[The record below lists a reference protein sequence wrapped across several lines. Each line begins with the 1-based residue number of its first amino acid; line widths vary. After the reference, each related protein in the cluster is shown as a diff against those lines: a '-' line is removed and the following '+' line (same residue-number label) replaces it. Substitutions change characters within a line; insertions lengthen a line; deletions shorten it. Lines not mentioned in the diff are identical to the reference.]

1 MNDEKLSLW
10 HAYLDEKMPGWK
22 SDKWVAIILG
32 VSVCLLIYG
41 IVGKSTLIL
50 ISGLIGLAVDLATMS
65 YKNERLG
72 KLMRAFN
79 KEFPD
84 PR

>member
-1 MNDEKLSLW
+1 MNDEKLSQW

-41 IVGKSTLIL
+41 IVGKSTFIL
-50 ISGLIGLAVDLATMS
+50 ISGLVGLAVDLATMS
-65 YKNERLG
+65 YKNERLE

-79 KEFPD
+79 K
-84 PR
+84 

>member
-1 MNDEKLSLW
+1 MNDEKLSQW

-65 YKNERLG
+65 YKNERLE

-79 KEFPD
+79 K
-84 PR
+84 